1 MRQNAKLPLLSGVV
15 ILLARQLGHEL
26 FDFGISLG
34 YQFTFSRNKKLCFM
48 LGLKHTFFPY
58 VYDKGLE
65 FYDIPSSPRN
75 VSTLTL
81 GIGFNFTKKT
91 NQIP

>member
-1 MRQNAKLPLLSGVV
+1 
-15 ILLARQLGHEL
+15 
-26 FDFGISLG
+26 
-34 YQFTFSRNKKLCFM
+34 M